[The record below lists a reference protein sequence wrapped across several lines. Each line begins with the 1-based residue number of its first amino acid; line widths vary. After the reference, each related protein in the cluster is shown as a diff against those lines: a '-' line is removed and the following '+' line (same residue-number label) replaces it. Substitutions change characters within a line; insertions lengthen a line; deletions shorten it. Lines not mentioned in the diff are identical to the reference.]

1 MKRIAASVASNDMSW
16 QVRSAGMLAQWFVMD
31 SLLLANQANRDG
43 MHANALSL
51 TRQCIEAIGIIELT
65 ICGHP
70 DAEAILLK
78 WEADDLTPG
87 KLRAWL
93 QDNVWQQYGSGL
105 WTEPWSTFMREFVAA
120 IQPYA
125 HYGRSL
131 AQWQYRI
138 HRKIGRAH
146 V

>member
-1 MKRIAASVASNDMSW
+1 MSRPIPEWFTIAEASNAQVMKRIAASVSSNDMSW

-70 DAEAILLK
+70 DAEEILLK
-78 WEADDLTPG
+78 WEADDL
-87 KLRAWL
+87 
-93 QDNVWQQYGSGL
+93 
-105 WTEPWSTFMREFVAA
+105 
-120 IQPYA
+120 
-125 HYGRSL
+125 
-131 AQWQYRI
+131 
-138 HRKIGRAH
+138 KIGSAH
-146 V
+146 VLTPV